1 MKSAR
6 RKPKEYSIFDLHP
19 VTLKRRSPQ
28 SLGAVID
35 RKGKKRTSDRK
46 KAEVK
51 ARKAA
56 TRKARVQNAK
66 SRIARARGKT
76 LRESE

>member
-1 MKSAR
+1 VSVKVQEVWRALMKSAR

-35 RKGKKRTSDRK
+35 RKGKKRTSERK

-51 ARKAA
+51 AGRPPPE
-56 TRKARVQNAK
+56 RPECR
-66 SRIARARGKT
+66 R
-76 LRESE
+76 